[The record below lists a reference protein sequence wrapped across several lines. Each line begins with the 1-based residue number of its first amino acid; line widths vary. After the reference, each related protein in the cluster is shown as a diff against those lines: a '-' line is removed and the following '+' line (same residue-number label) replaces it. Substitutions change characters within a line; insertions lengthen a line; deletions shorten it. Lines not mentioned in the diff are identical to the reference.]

1 MTFFTRE
8 IYFPPE
14 CWDTTK
20 ESLKSS
26 HLMDLLREGKGSGG
40 HSSNVREMRRVWKN
54 VEVIRRT
61 QAAREEKLQ
70 ELHVSQEVS
79 SKFKKFSQLVS
90 GELLQPLPTPATQGE
105 KVKCGQIP
113 LELDTRRKKRCGGCD
128 DAVPGGSPWMAR
140 LIYQSNFDSESNTT
154 FCGGSLISAR
164 HVVTAANC
172 VTTRSEQKPVA
183 VDLGEFDVGTEYD
196 CLQTADDCGGNGS
209 EGKACF
215 EEGRCAAKRERYGVK
230 SSLVHPSYKYSGRG
244 SKSEFNVAVLV
255 LDNPVQLTTNIQPI
269 CLPPP
274 KSKTEA
280 ASRIYTL
287 LGWGNIAKGFDSYKS
302 ARILQELRG
311 LVETP
316 LNECRKLVGEVTNL
330 ERDHMCVWKRGSGS
344 NGCQGDSGGP
354 VVEQNEGSWDLAGLV
369 SFGIH
374 SACASNTP
382 LVLTR
387 MSTYSILNWIKEV
400 VGEDLPTRQS

>member
-54 VEVIRRT
+54 VEVRRT

-90 GELLQPLPTPATQGE
+90 GELLQPSPTPATEGE

-140 LIYQSNFDSESNTT
+140 LIY
-154 FCGGSLISAR
+154 
-164 HVVTAANC
+164 
-172 VTTRSEQKPVA
+172 
-183 VDLGEFDVGTEYD
+183 
-196 CLQTADDCGGNGS
+196 
-209 EGKACF
+209 
-215 EEGRCAAKRERYGVK
+215 
-230 SSLVHPSYKYSGRG
+230 
-244 SKSEFNVAVLV
+244 
-255 LDNPVQLTTNIQPI
+255 
-269 CLPPP
+269 
-274 KSKTEA
+274 
-280 ASRIYTL
+280 
-287 LGWGNIAKGFDSYKS
+287 
-302 ARILQELRG
+302 
-311 LVETP
+311 
-316 LNECRKLVGEVTNL
+316 
-330 ERDHMCVWKRGSGS
+330 
-344 NGCQGDSGGP
+344 
-354 VVEQNEGSWDLAGLV
+354 
-369 SFGIH
+369 
-374 SACASNTP
+374 
-382 LVLTR
+382 
-387 MSTYSILNWIKEV
+387 
-400 VGEDLPTRQS
+400 